1 MLINML
7 KAEAYPCLAL
17 YGFDHVLAKS
27 KGYKDGWEMMLTR
40 HEDAGLFHLGLGE
53 FLSRKQIVVLYDAIV
68 KEYFG
73 YPDYLA
79 YVSVVGRMNKNGVPP
94 YNSEEQQND

>member
-1 MLINML
+1 MLVNML

-27 KGYKDGWEMMLTR
+27 KGYKDGWEMLLTR
-40 HEDAGLFHLGLGE
+40 HEDAGFFHLSLGE

-73 YPDYLA
+73 YPDYLT
-79 YVSVVGRMNKNGVPP
+79 YVAAVVKMDKNGVPP
-94 YNSEEQQND
+94 YNPEEQQ

>member
-1 MLINML
+1 MLVNSL
-7 KAEAYPCLAL
+7 KAEAYSCLAL
-17 YGFDHVLAKS
+17 YGFDHNLAKV
-27 KGYKDGWEMMLTR
+27 KGYKDGWEMMLDR
-40 HEDAGLFHLGLGE
+40 HEDAGLFHRGLVE

-79 YVSVVGRMNKNGVPP
+79 YVAVVGKMDKNGVPP
-94 YNSEEQQND
+94 YNPKEQQQ